1 MYTSFD
7 ETPLDKI
14 ITLLK
19 SHQSE
24 FLSGEKI
31 SKSLKLSRAAVWK
44 NIKKLQ
50 SLGYTI
56 ESKSNTGYK
65 LNSVTTL
72 LLPWEI
78 SNGLQTDTV
87 GRKIYYFDTIDSTQ
101 NFALKLAQ
109 KPHENGSIIIAERQT
124 RGRGR
129 LNRKW
134 ISPKGGIWLSVL
146 LRPNFELSQ
155 TSLFPM
161 ITSLA
166 LGIAIEKTLKIKP
179 ELKWPNDLTV
189 KGKKVAGILIDVSV
203 ESNKIDY
210 IIIGIGINFKIQP
223 NKISR
228 LIKNQQNSYGVTT
241 LVKETSDDSP
251 VELVQQFLFE
261 LEQMYHKVTSNSIGN
276 IRKEWIKRSST
287 IGKNV
292 TATTVAGLLKGKA
305 VGIDDTGALL
315 LSNKGKIHRLLAG
328 DITYRKSK

>member
-31 SKSLKLSRAAVWK
+31 SKSLNLSRAAVWK

-50 SLGYTI
+50 SLGYSI

-78 SNGLQTDTV
+78 SDGLQTDII
-87 GRKIYYFDTIDSTQ
+87 GRKMYYFDIIDSTQ

-134 ISPKGGIWLSVL
+134 ISPKGGIWLSIL

-155 TSLFPM
+155 MSLFPM
-161 ITSLA
+161 VTSLA
-166 LGIAIEKTLKIKP
+166 LSIAIEKILKIKP
-179 ELKWPNDLTV
+179 ELKWPNDLTI

-210 IIIGIGINFKIQP
+210 IIIGVGINFKIQP
-223 NKISR
+223 NKISK
-228 LIKNQQNSYGVTT
+228 LIKNQQKRYGITT
-241 LVKETSDDSP
+241 LVKKTDDSNP
-251 VELVQQFLFE
+251 VELIQQFLLE
-261 LEQMYHKVTSNSIGN
+261 LEQMYNKVTSNSIGN

-292 TATTVAGLLKGKA
+292 TVTTVTGKMKGKA
-305 VGIDDTGALL
+305 IGIDETGSLL
-315 LSNKGKIHRLLAG
+315 LSNKGKVHRLLAG
-328 DITYRKSK
+328 DITYEKSR

>member
-7 ETPLDKI
+7 EKPFDKI

-24 FLSGEKI
+24 FLSGEEL
-31 SKSLKLSRAAVWK
+31 SKSLNLTRAAVWK

-50 SLGYTI
+50 SLGYNI
-56 ESKSNTGYK
+56 ESKPKKGYK
-65 LNSVTTL
+65 LNSNTKL

-78 SNGLQTDTV
+78 LNGLQTDII
-87 GRKIYYFDTIDSTQ
+87 GRKVYYFETIDSTQ
-101 NFALKLAQ
+101 NFALKLSQ
-109 KPHENGSIIIAERQT
+109 KPYENGAVVIAETQSS
-124 RGRGR
+124 GKGR

-134 ISPKGGIWLSVL
+134 ISPKGGIWMSIL

-161 ITSLA
+161 VTSLA
-166 LGIAIEKTLKIKP
+166 LSIAIEKVLKIKP

-189 KGKKVAGILIDVSV
+189 KGKKVAGILIDASI

-210 IIIGIGINFKIQP
+210 IIIGVGINFKIQP
-223 NKISR
+223 NKISK
-228 LIKNQQNSYGVTT
+228 LIKNHHKSYEITT
-241 LVKETSDDSP
+241 LVEKTHDDNP

-261 LEQMYHKVTSNSIGN
+261 LEQMYNKVISNSIGN

-292 TATTVAGLLKGKA
+292 TATTITGLLKGKA
-305 VGIDDTGALL
+305 VGIDETGALL
-315 LSNKGKIHRLLAG
+315 LSNKGKIYRLLSG
-328 DITYRKSK
+328 DITYGKSK